1 MTRARETY
9 AGLLMHCAPGTH
21 EAALTLLGRG
31 GAPWQGVLDLG
42 AGTGAFLA
50 RLRDAGYTDLEAV
63 DRNPARFQLDGVH
76 CASLDLNAEFAG
88 QLSRSFDLVT
98 ALEIIEHLDSPR
110 AFLRQVHSLL
120 TSEGMLLLSTP
131 NVAHWAGRRKF
142 LLTGDLRM
150 FEGGLYHRMRH
161 ISPVTETQMRLML
174 AEVGFAVVGS
184 ATAGEFRGPLKRP
197 ADGADRAGVPSR
209 VRRAGLGRLLSLPC
223 AEDGSGPALAGLDF
237 LLFRAVGSSRRIVP
251 GWAGGRRGARGRR
264 AGLRAGDS
272 PERHGRSLTRP
283 AGRPIL
289 CLAKAG
295 ASQGCASLLPTGESA
310 SERAPRGGS
319 PSFRSRTN
327 EIPGPRFRPC
337 SRNRPL

>member
-131 NVAHWAGRRKF
+131 NVAHWAGRLKF

-150 FEGGLYHRMRH
+150 FEAGLYHRMRH

-184 ATAGEFRGPLKRP
+184 ATAGEFHGPLKRLLTAP
-197 ADGADRAGVPSR
+197 IALAFRLASGARALGDSCLYLARKTAPDRRSPGSTSSYSAQSGRAG
-209 VRRAGLGRLLSLPC
+209 G
-223 AEDGSGPALAGLDF
+223 
-237 LLFRAVGSSRRIVP
+237 
-251 GWAGGRRGARGRR
+251 
-264 AGLRAGDS
+264 
-272 PERHGRSLTRP
+272 
-283 AGRPIL
+283 
-289 CLAKAG
+289 
-295 ASQGCASLLPTGESA
+295 
-310 SERAPRGGS
+310 
-319 PSFRSRTN
+319 
-327 EIPGPRFRPC
+327 
-337 SRNRPL
+337 